1 MSIQVLLGA
10 SMVSAA
16 VAALVWSL
24 RTSDGANTAVVA
36 GNLTRGFTR
45 VEAPR
50 PTLDDGA
57 GERLFRP
64 MVAGLAR
71 RSRRLTPAGMLER
84 LDALVASTGSTW
96 TIEQVLAAKLLLGG
110 VVGVLM
116 ALRFVADPGLGSL
129 LLAVFLAGGC
139 WYLPDFVLS
148 KRADERRELLG
159 RQLPDAL
166 DQLTITVEAGLG
178 FEAALARVAA
188 SGDGPLHQ
196 ELGRTIQDVQVGVPR
211 GEALDRLALRCDLP
225 ELRQFVTAVR
235 QAERYGLAIANVLRT
250 QSTELREKRRQL
262 AEERAMK
269 IPVKVLFPL
278 MFCILPVLFIVVV
291 GPAAIRMVDAFGG

>member
-1 MSIQVLLGA
+1 MQVVLGA

-16 VAALVWSL
+16 VAALVLSL
-24 RTSDGANTAVVA
+24 RPGTTTASTAAVS
-36 GNLTRGFTR
+36 GNLNRGFAR
-45 VEAPR
+45 VEGPVSS
-50 PTLDDGA
+50 LEDGA
-57 GERLFRP
+57 GDRLIRP
-64 MVAGLAR
+64 IVALIAR

-84 LDALVASTGSTW
+84 LDVLLAGTGSQW
-96 TIEQVLAAKLLLGG
+96 TLEQVLAAKLLLGG
-110 VVGVLM
+110 VAALLTVLRAVGN
-116 ALRFVADPGLGSL
+116 PGLGTIAVAV
-129 LLAVFLAGGC
+129 LASGGC
-139 WYLPDFVLS
+139 WYLPDFLLT
-148 KRADERRELLG
+148 KRADARKALLG
-159 RQLPDAL
+159 LQLPDAM

-188 SGDGPLHQ
+188 SGDGPLHE

-211 GEALDRLALRCDLP
+211 GEALDRLALRCDLA
-225 ELRQFVTAVR
+225 ELRQFVTSVR
-235 QAERYGLAIANVLRT
+235 QAERYGLPIANVLRT

-291 GPAAIRMVDAFGG
+291 GPAGIRMADAFGG